1 MSAILFIRHGPTEWN
16 LRGLIQGQSDVP
28 LSEAGKEE
36 VRRWALRP
44 DVRDFDWY
52 SSPLLRARETAE
64 LLGCTNCRYEPRLME
79 ADWGEWEG
87 WSLERLRRD
96 IGEIFAAME
105 AQGLDL
111 QPPGG
116 ESPRMVR
123 ARLASWLAEVAPT
136 QRPIVAVCHAGVVR
150 AAYSLAT
157 GWDMKR
163 KAPLAHPHAFAHLYE
178 LDPAGKMMVKELNIP
193 LFAADHYEPYDPHD
207 G

>member
-1 MSAILFIRHGPTEWN
+1 MSALLFVRHGPTDWN
-16 LRGLIQGQSDVP
+16 TRGLIQGQSDIP
-28 LSEAGKEE
+28 LSAEGRAE
-36 VRRWALRP
+36 VRRWSLRA
-44 DVRDFDWY
+44 DLLGFEIY
-52 SSPLLRARETAE
+52 SSPLKRARETAAI
-64 LLGCTNCRYEPRLME
+64 LGGADCRYEPRLME
-79 ADWGEWEG
+79 ANWGEWEG
-87 WSLERLRRD
+87 WSLDRLRQD

-123 ARLASWLAEVAPT
+123 TRLAAWLEEVAPA

-157 GWDMKR
+157 GWDMKK
-163 KAPLAHPHAFAHLYE
+163 KAPLARPHAFGHLYE
-178 LDPAGKMMVKELNIP
+178 LAPTGKIAVKELNIP
-193 LFAADHYEPYDPHD
+193 LLEPDEPDPYDSHD

>member
-16 LRGLIQGQSDVP
+16 AQGLIQGQSDIP
-28 LSEAGKEE
+28 LSEQGRAE
-36 VRRWALRP
+36 VRRWALRQEFT
-44 DVRDFDWY
+44 DFDWY
-52 SSPLLRARETAE
+52 ASPLARAKETAE
-64 LLGCTNCRYEPRLME
+64 ILGAAEIRTERRLME
-79 ADWGEWEG
+79 ANWGEWEG
-87 WSLERLRRD
+87 WSLERLRQD

-111 QPPGG
+111 TPPGG

-123 ARLASWLAEVAPT
+123 ARLGAWLAEVAPV

-157 GWDMKR
+157 GWDMKK
-163 KAPLAHPHAFAHLYE
+163 KAPLARPHAFAHLYE
-178 LDPAGKMMVKELNIP
+178 LSPAGMLTVGELNIP
-193 LFAADHYEPYDPHD
+193 LLAPDEPDPYDAHD

>member
-16 LRGLIQGQSDVP
+16 MQGLIQGQTDIP
-28 LSEAGKEE
+28 LSAEGRAE
-36 VRRWALRP
+36 VRRWALRA
-44 DVRDFDWY
+44 DFAAFEWFA
-52 SSPLLRARETAE
+52 SPLARARETAE
-64 LLGCTNCRYEPRLME
+64 ILGAAGLRTEERLME
-79 ADWGEWEG
+79 ANWGEWEG
-87 WSLERLRRD
+87 WSLARLRQD

-111 QPPGG
+111 TPPGG

-123 ARLASWLAEVAPT
+123 ARLAAWLAEVAPA

-157 GWDMKR
+157 GWEMKK
-163 KAPLAHPHAFAHLYE
+163 KAPLARPHAFAHLYE
-178 LDPAGKMMVKELNIP
+178 LSPAGALSVAELNIP
-193 LFAADHYEPYDPHD
+193 LLAPDAPDPYDPHD

>member
-16 LRGLIQGQSDVP
+16 VQGLIQGQSDIP
-28 LSEAGKEE
+28 LSEDGRAE
-36 VRRWALRP
+36 VRRWALRQEFT
-44 DVRDFDWY
+44 DFDWY
-52 SSPLLRARETAE
+52 ASPLARAKETAE
-64 LLGCTNCRYEPRLME
+64 ILGAAEIRTERRLME
-79 ADWGEWEG
+79 ANWGEWEG
-87 WSLERLRRD
+87 WSLDRLRQD

-111 QPPGG
+111 TPPGG

-123 ARLASWLAEVAPT
+123 ARLGTWLAEVAPV

-157 GWDMKR
+157 GWDMKK
-163 KAPLAHPHAFAHLYE
+163 KAPLARPHAFAHLYE
-178 LDPAGKMMVKELNIP
+178 LSPAGMLTVGELNIP
-193 LFAADHYEPYDPHD
+193 LLAPDEPDPYDAHD

>member
-1 MSAILFIRHGPTEWN
+1 MSAVLFIRHGPTEWN
-16 LRGLIQGQSDVP
+16 ARGLIQGQSDIP
-28 LSEAGKEE
+28 LSDDGRAE

-44 DVRDFDWY
+44 DLGGFDWY
-52 SSPLLRARETAE
+52 SSPLQRARETAE
-64 LLGCTNCRYEPRLME
+64 LLGCAGCRYEPRLME
-79 ADWGEWEG
+79 ANWGEWEG
-87 WSLERLRRD
+87 WSLERLRQD

-123 ARLASWLAEVAPT
+123 ARLAAWLEEVGPA

-157 GWDMKR
+157 GWDMKK
-163 KAPLAHPHAFAHLYE
+163 KAPLARPHAFAHLYE
-178 LDPAGKMMVKELNIP
+178 LAPTGRIAVKELNIP
-193 LFAADHYEPYDPHD
+193 LLAPDEPDPYDAHD

>member
-1 MSAILFIRHGPTEWN
+1 MSAILFVRHGPTDWN
-16 LRGLIQGQSDVP
+16 IKGLIQGQSDVP
-28 LSEAGKEE
+28 LSEKGRAE
-36 VRRWALRP
+36 VRRWALRM
-44 DVRDFDWY
+44 DFADFDWY
-52 SSPLLRARETAE
+52 ASPLLRARETAA
-64 LLGCTNCRYEPRLME
+64 LLGADACRIEPRLME

-111 QPPGG
+111 LPPGG

-123 ARLASWLAEVAPT
+123 ARLAAWLAEVAPA

-157 GWDMKR
+157 GWDMKK
-163 KAPLAHPHAFAHLYE
+163 KAPLARPHAFAHRYE
-178 LDPAGKMMVKELNIP
+178 LSPSGMLAVGELNIP
-193 LFAADHYEPYDPHD
+193 LLDPDEPDPYDPHD